1 MRDFLKNLF
10 MCGSQSSVQVNK
22 SAIANS
28 SSTAAANQSIATTSS
43 SSSSASFGYA
53 KNHAST
59 SSSLISSS
67 YGDLFHSGS
76 SISSATKTSLSNLRR
91 SLPDTPHIYDFSEI
105 SAATGGFHADRVSS
119 SSTSSS
125 WRCSLRNQ
133 DVILIQRKL
142 RRPIGVQD
150 LQRKLSLISRSHHSS
165 LCKLL
170 GVSVSGNYIYLAYEF
185 VVGVDLLLC
194 LRNPRNPNF
203 TVLSKWLSRV
213 QIATDVAHGLDYI
226 HNCCGVDSEFVHN
239 HIKSTSIIVT
249 EPNLN
254 AKICHFG
261 TAELCGEVPDKLASR
276 FDRLGSGQLKFE
288 GTRGYMAPEFQVSG
302 TPTKQTDV
310 YAFGVV
316 LLELFSGRELLKY
329 SVNEETGGFTRVSLI
344 ETAREALMGDSSS
357 GYGKLR
363 QWVDK
368 RLRDSYPVEVA
379 NKMVRLALDCVDED
393 PKKRLDMAQIVGSVS
408 KMYLESKNW
417 ADRMLMPEDISVSM
431 APR

>member
-1 MRDFLKNLF
+1 

-22 SAIANS
+22 SATTNS

-43 SSSSASFGYA
+43 SSASFGYA
-53 KNHAST
+53 KNHANT
-59 SSSLISSS
+59 SSSLNSSS

-91 SLPDTPHIYDFSEI
+91 SLPDTPHIYDYSEI
-105 SAATGGFHADRVSS
+105 SAATGGFHADPVSPS
-119 SSTSSS
+119 C

-133 DVILIQRKL
+133 DVIVIQRKL

-185 VVGVDLLLC
+185 VDGVNLLQC

-213 QIATDVAHGLDYI
+213 QIANDVAHGLDYI

-239 HIKSTSIIVT
+239 HIKRTSIIVT
-249 EPNLN
+249 ELNLN

-316 LLELFSGRELLKY
+316 LLELFSGRELAKY

-379 NKMVRLALDCVDED
+379 NKMVRLAVDCVDED
-393 PKKRLDMAQIVGSVS
+393 PKKRLDMAHIVGSVS
-408 KMYLESKNW
+408 KMYLESKSW
-417 ADRMLMPEDISVSM
+417 ADSMLMPEDISVSF